1 MRPGVRLAPLSLGRL
16 ALLARGLVSLARR
29 RAGIF
34 GRLWRQ
40 IEFGAQF
47 GVVGAQRFDFP
58 RQAFDRFR
66 LRKNEADQRFLIK
79 RIKRLAIH
87 SQLESTRDSAVKLSP
102 RRQIRANSN
111 SARNEDVS
119 KYRFAP
125 NRAKSCPS
133 DSHRRTTSL
142 SNLQRA

>member
-29 RAGIF
+29 SAGIF
-34 GRLWRQ
+34 GRFWRQ

-47 GVVGAQRFDFP
+47 GVVGAQRLDFP

-66 LRKNEADQRFLIK
+66 LRKNQADKRFLIE

-102 RRQIRANSN
+102 RRQILADSN
-111 SARNEDVS
+111 SFENEDVS
-119 KYRFAP
+119 NYQWLAYTLPYRRFA
-125 NRAKSCPS
+125 
-133 DSHRRTTSL
+133 
-142 SNLQRA
+142 

>member
-29 RAGIF
+29 STGIF

-66 LRKNEADQRFLIK
+66 LRKNEPDKRFLIE

-87 SQLESTRDSAVKLSP
+87 SQLTWGVSGQGGHVQWRMNKTRLAVSASEV
-102 RRQIRANSN
+102 
-111 SARNEDVS
+111 
-119 KYRFAP
+119 
-125 NRAKSCPS
+125 
-133 DSHRRTTSL
+133 
-142 SNLQRA
+142 

>member
-29 RAGIF
+29 STGIF

-47 GVVGAQRFDFP
+47 GVVGAQRFDLP

-66 LRKNEADQRFLIK
+66 LRKNEADKRFLIE

-87 SQLESTRDSAVKLSP
+87 SQLESTKDSAVKLSQ
-102 RRQIRANSN
+102 RRKLLPNSN
-111 SARNEDVS
+111 SAWNEDVS
-119 KYRFAP
+119 NCDRRGQDLGRGIEFARFLQVGKRLGA
-125 NRAKSCPS
+125 
-133 DSHRRTTSL
+133 SL
-142 SNLQRA
+142 